1 MNDTIVIFGSY
12 NKGPEFEEKQT
23 KVDKL
28 KQEGIDA
35 HLFYLLELT
44 GDDKLPEY
52 NVDVLMITNI
62 SKGIENFNPTILAF
76 HNGLTIRLRKKEFM
90 IAIRTIRFKHPKLKL
105 LIEHLNRPDKS
116 YAFKD
121 DPNFLTWCR
130 QNFENDH
137 QLYDI
142 IWKPKT

>member
-1 MNDTIVIFGSY
+1 MKDTIVIFGSY
-12 NKGPEFEEKQT
+12 DKGPEFEEKKA

-28 KQEGIDA
+28 NQEGIDA
-35 HLFYLLELT
+35 NLFYLLGLT
-44 GDDKLPEY
+44 ADDKLPEY
-52 NVDVLMITNI
+52 HVDVLMVTNI
-62 SKGIENFNPTILAF
+62 SKAIEKYHPTILAF

-90 IAIRTIRFKHPKLKL
+90 IAIRTIRFKYPPLKL
-105 LIEHLNRPDKS
+105 LLEHLNRPDKS